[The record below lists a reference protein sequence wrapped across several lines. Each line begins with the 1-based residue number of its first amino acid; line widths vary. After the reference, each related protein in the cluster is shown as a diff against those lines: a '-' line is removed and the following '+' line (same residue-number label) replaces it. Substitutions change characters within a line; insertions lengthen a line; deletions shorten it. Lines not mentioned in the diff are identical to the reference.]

1 MQAERPDS
9 ERGARAVLVA
19 LQTGGLSERGL
30 TASLDELARLLE
42 TAGGVEAARV
52 VQNAPS
58 ADPRTYIGSGK
69 AKEIAEFIRN
79 DGGIDLVVFDNEL
92 TPSQIRN
99 LEDIFDVRVIDRT
112 MLILDIFALHAVTG
126 EGKLQVEIACLR
138 YSAPR
143 LTGKGKSLS
152 RQGGTSGPIGS
163 RGPGESK
170 LELDRRRIRERISAL
185 NAELKDIEK
194 TRAVNRSQRTR
205 AGIPT
210 AAIVGY
216 TNAGKSTLLN
226 RLTDAGIL
234 AEDKLFATLDPTT
247 RRLSLPRGGEIL
259 LTDTV
264 GFIDRLPMHL
274 VKAFKSTLEEATFAD
289 IIVHLVDASEP
300 ADERTRKQGVTLR
313 LLEELAARPFSL
325 LRAKAEPAMRN
336 AVEAARMAA
345 DSVGGVV
352 EIAAVGLPAGLGSP
366 MFDGVENRL
375 APLFFGIPAIKGVEF
390 GDGFA
395 LAGMRGSQANDPYA
409 YDASGRVVTTS
420 NHNGGILGGIT
431 SGMPLIVRLAVK
443 PTASIGQPQR
453 TVDLVAGREAEL
465 VVKGRHD
472 PCIVPRALPVAEAA
486 LALGLLDILETEAI
500 PDHCAD

>member
-9 ERGARAVLVA
+9 ERGTRAVLVA

-194 TRAVNRSQRTR
+194 TRAVNRSQRMR

-247 RRLSLPRGGEIL
+247 RRLSLPRGCEIL

-264 GFIDRLPMHL
+264 GFIDRLPKTATVFDCIINPPLSETITAARAAGLNTVPGMRML
-274 VKAFKSTLEEATFAD
+274 VAQMDVIFKFLFNQTVTGAD
-289 IIVHLVDASEP
+289 
-300 ADERTRKQGVTLR
+300 KQACI
-313 LLEELAARPFSL
+313 EELCNYL
-325 LRAKAEPAMRN
+325 
-336 AVEAARMAA
+336 
-345 DSVGGVV
+345 GV
-352 EIAAVGLPAGLGSP
+352 P
-366 MFDGVENRL
+366 
-375 APLFFGIPAIKGVEF
+375 
-390 GDGFA
+390 
-395 LAGMRGSQANDPYA
+395 
-409 YDASGRVVTTS
+409 S
-420 NHNGGILGGIT
+420 NF
-431 SGMPLIVRLAVK
+431 
-443 PTASIGQPQR
+443 
-453 TVDLVAGREAEL
+453 
-465 VVKGRHD
+465 
-472 PCIVPRALPVAEAA
+472 
-486 LALGLLDILETEAI
+486 
-500 PDHCAD
+500 

>member
-92 TPSQIRN
+92 TLSQIRN

-194 TRAVNRSQRTR
+194 TRA
-205 AGIPT
+205 
-210 AAIVGY
+210 IVGY

-264 GFIDRLPMHL
+264 GFIDRLPTHL

-313 LLEELAARPFSL
+313 LLEELGVSGKPVIEVYNKMDAAVDADFIPPAAVCISAATGAGIDRL
-325 LRAKAEPAMRN
+325 LDVLEQTAESGSRTVKFFFPHKDARAAGELFDR
-336 AVEAARMAA
+336 AR
-345 DSVGGVV
+345 VV
-352 EIAAVGLPAGLGSP
+352 ERAYTDEGICLTVCCDEKTIGRYRQ
-366 MFDGVENRL
+366 FQVDD
-375 APLFFGIPAIKGVEF
+375 FG
-390 GDGFA
+390 
-395 LAGMRGSQANDPYA
+395 Q
-409 YDASGRVVTTS
+409 
-420 NHNGGILGGIT
+420 
-431 SGMPLIVRLAVK
+431 
-443 PTASIGQPQR
+443 
-453 TVDLVAGREAEL
+453 
-465 VVKGRHD
+465 
-472 PCIVPRALPVAEAA
+472 
-486 LALGLLDILETEAI
+486 
-500 PDHCAD
+500 

>member
-1 MQAERPDS
+1 MEEERMDT

-19 LQTGGLSERGL
+19 LNDGGLTERAL
-30 TASLDELARLLE
+30 SASLNELSRLLD
-42 TAGGVEAARV
+42 TAGGSEAARV

-58 ADPRTYIGSGK
+58 ADPKTYIGSGK
-69 AKEIAEFIRN
+69 AKEIAEFVRN
-79 DGGIDLVVFDNEL
+79 DGNIDLVVFDNEL
-92 TPSQIRN
+92 SPSQIRN
-99 LEDIFDVRVIDRT
+99 LEDILDVRVIDRT

-185 NAELKDIEK
+185 NAELKNIEK
-194 TRAVNRSQRTR
+194 TRAVNRSQRIR

-247 RRLSLPRGGEIL
+247 RRLTLPRGGEML

-264 GFIDRLPMHL
+264 GFIDRLPTHL
-274 VKAFKSTLEEATFAD
+274 IKAFKSTLEEAVFAD
-289 IIVHLVDASEP
+289 IIIHLVDAGEP
-300 ADERTRKQGVTLR
+300 AEERTRKYGVTLR
-313 LLEELAARPFSL
+313 LLEELGISGKPMLEVYNKMDAAVDTDFIPS
-325 LRAKAEPAMRN
+325 A
-336 AVEAARMAA
+336 AVCISAA
-345 DSVGGVV
+345 DGTGIDRLLDAL
-352 EIAAVGLPAGLGSP
+352 EQTA
-366 MFDGVENRL
+366 ENGNHTVK
-375 APLFFGIPAIKGVEF
+375 LFIP
-390 GDGFA
+390 
-395 LAGMRGSQANDPYA
+395 
-409 YDASGRVVTTS
+409 
-420 NHNGGILGGIT
+420 H
-431 SGMPLIVRLAVK
+431 
-443 PTASIGQPQR
+443 
-453 TVDLVAGREAEL
+453 REAGAVSEL
-465 VVKGRHD
+465 FERARVIERAYTDEGICLTVCCDEKTIGRYK
-472 PCIVPRALPVAEAA
+472 PFIVNAF
-486 LALGLLDILETEAI
+486 GK
-500 PDHCAD
+500 

>member
-9 ERGARAVLVA
+9 ERGTRAVLVA

-170 LELDRRRIRERISAL
+170 LELDRRHLHHRIEHLEGRLKELEKRRGETRRARQKNNVPVVAL
-185 NAELKDIEK
+185 
-194 TRAVNRSQRTR
+194 
-205 AGIPT
+205 
-210 AAIVGY
+210 VGY

-226 RLTDAGIL
+226 QLTNAGIP
-234 AEDKLFATLDPTT
+234 ANDRLFDTLDTTT
-247 RRLSLPRGGEIL
+247 RRLRVSDHLEIL
-259 LTDTV
+259 LSDTV
-264 GFIDRLPMHL
+264 GFISKLPHDL
-274 VKAFKSTLEEATFAD
+274 IEAFQATMEELQYAD
-289 IIVHLVDASEP
+289 LLLHIIDASDPEREAHIKVVDGLIEKLAKP
-300 ADERTRKQGVTLR
+300 GVPVLRCYNKADLLQDITVLPIGEKNIPMCARSGIGMDELLTRIEETLLGQLHHVTL
-313 LLEELAARPFSL
+313 LLPYAQASVLETLHDQAQV
-325 LRAKAEPAMRN
+325 LRTEYGAE
-336 AVEAARMAA
+336 
-345 DSVGGVV
+345 
-352 EIAAVGLPAGLGSP
+352 
-366 MFDGVENRL
+366 GVEVEVVCNDE
-375 APLFFGIPAIKGVEF
+375 LF
-390 GDGFA
+390 
-395 LAGMRGSQANDPYA
+395 
-409 YDASGRVVTTS
+409 GRY
-420 NHNGGILGGIT
+420 
-431 SGMPLIVRLAVK
+431 RRFVK
-443 PTASIGQPQR
+443 EP
-453 TVDLVAGREAEL
+453 EA
-465 VVKGRHD
+465 
-472 PCIVPRALPVAEAA
+472 
-486 LALGLLDILETEAI
+486 
-500 PDHCAD
+500 

>member
-1 MQAERPDS
+1 MQAERPEI

-194 TRAVNRSQRTR
+194 TRAVNRSQRMR

-216 TNAGKSTLLN
+216 TNAGKSKI
-226 RLTDAGIL
+226 G
-234 AEDKLFATLDPTT
+234 
-247 RRLSLPRGGEIL
+247 
-259 LTDTV
+259 
-264 GFIDRLPMHL
+264 
-274 VKAFKSTLEEATFAD
+274 
-289 IIVHLVDASEP
+289 
-300 ADERTRKQGVTLR
+300 
-313 LLEELAARPFSL
+313 
-325 LRAKAEPAMRN
+325 RAH
-336 AVEAARMAA
+336 V
-345 DSVGGVV
+345 
-352 EIAAVGLPAGLGSP
+352 
-366 MFDGVENRL
+366 
-375 APLFFGIPAIKGVEF
+375 
-390 GDGFA
+390 
-395 LAGMRGSQANDPYA
+395 
-409 YDASGRVVTTS
+409 
-420 NHNGGILGGIT
+420 
-431 SGMPLIVRLAVK
+431 
-443 PTASIGQPQR
+443 
-453 TVDLVAGREAEL
+453 
-465 VVKGRHD
+465 
-472 PCIVPRALPVAEAA
+472 
-486 LALGLLDILETEAI
+486 
-500 PDHCAD
+500 

>member
-1 MQAERPDS
+1 MEEERMDT

-19 LQTGGLSERGL
+19 LNDGGLTERAL
-30 TASLDELARLLE
+30 SASLDELSRLLD
-42 TAGGVEAARV
+42 TVGGSEAARV

-58 ADPRTYIGSGK
+58 ADPKTYIGSGK
-69 AKEIAEFIRN
+69 AKEIAEFVRN
-79 DGGIDLVVFDNEL
+79 DGNIDLVVFDNEL
-92 TPSQIRN
+92 SPSQIRN
-99 LEDIFDVRVIDRT
+99 LEDILDVRVIDRT

-185 NAELKDIEK
+185 NAELKNIEK
-194 TRAVNRSQRTR
+194 TRAVNRSQRIR

-247 RRLSLPRGGEIL
+247 RRLTLPRGGEML

-264 GFIDRLPMHL
+264 GFIDRLPTHL
-274 VKAFKSTLEEATFAD
+274 IKAFKSTLEEAVFAD
-289 IIVHLVDASEP
+289 IIIHLVDAGEP
-300 ADERTRKQGVTLR
+300 AEERTRKYGVTLR
-313 LLEELAARPFSL
+313 LLEELGISGKPMLEVYNKMDAAVDTDFIPS
-325 LRAKAEPAMRN
+325 A
-336 AVEAARMAA
+336 AVCISAA
-345 DSVGGVV
+345 DGTGIDRLLDAL
-352 EIAAVGLPAGLGSP
+352 EQTA
-366 MFDGVENRL
+366 ENGNHTVK
-375 APLFFGIPAIKGVEF
+375 LFIP
-390 GDGFA
+390 
-395 LAGMRGSQANDPYA
+395 
-409 YDASGRVVTTS
+409 
-420 NHNGGILGGIT
+420 H
-431 SGMPLIVRLAVK
+431 
-443 PTASIGQPQR
+443 
-453 TVDLVAGREAEL
+453 REAGAVSEL
-465 VVKGRHD
+465 FERARVIERAYTDEGICLTVCCDEKTIGRYKHF
-472 PCIVPRALPVAEAA
+472 IVNAF
-486 LALGLLDILETEAI
+486 GK
-500 PDHCAD
+500 